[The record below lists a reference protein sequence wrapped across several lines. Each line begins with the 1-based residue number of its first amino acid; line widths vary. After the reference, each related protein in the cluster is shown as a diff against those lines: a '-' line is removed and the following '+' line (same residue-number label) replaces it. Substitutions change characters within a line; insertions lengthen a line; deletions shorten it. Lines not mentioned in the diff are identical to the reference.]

1 MLFVSIGSL
10 TRGVQ
15 FFLRNNGFTKEPAV
29 RATTQ
34 VSSHQW
40 TCRSRGVVQKWIM
53 RHNAGSDPMHLP
65 VPRGCTFRV
74 QIERPLDCCERGET
88 EISFRFARNRYS
100 GRFGLILGIWNHVG
114 WEMGGRSLFVCVILL
129 TSVGEKP
136 WPAIC
141 GFLRINPCYYRR

>member
-1 MLFVSIGSL
+1 MKASHSSLHMLFVSIGSL

-29 RATTQ
+29 RATTE

-53 RHNAGSDPMHLP
+53 RYNAGSDPMHLP

-88 EISFRFARNRYS
+88 
-100 GRFGLILGIWNHVG
+100 GIWNHVG

-129 TSVGEKP
+129 TSVDYE
-136 WPAIC
+136 
-141 GFLRINPCYYRR
+141 